1 MPTLEQY
8 RRKLQGQQ
16 RVIKEQRRKAADLNN
31 ELAWELADGH
41 QDVQV
46 LTRTAIDDIVNTLNL
61 HDVYEYIDTIHDIH
75 ENINGVQ
82 LGKMKVLSNY
92 QANGVMILP

>member
-31 ELAWELADGH
+31 ELA
-41 QDVQV
+41 
-46 LTRTAIDDIVNTLNL
+46 
-61 HDVYEYIDTIHDIH
+61 
-75 ENINGVQ
+75 
-82 LGKMKVLSNY
+82 
-92 QANGVMILP
+92 